1 MKSNLKNLIFL
12 FLCTHCFYAQQ
23 INTVLT
29 KIERT
34 VNVGDVSDYFNP
46 SLAPFYHGVASGDPL
61 ENSVII
67 WTRVTTNENNVQV
80 NWKIAKDPQMN
91 QIVQQGSTNTS
102 QSKDY
107 TVKVDAIGLEPYMT
121 YYYQFESLGAKSII
135 GKTRTAPS
143 QEDLVDN
150 LRFAVVSCSNYQN
163 GYFNAYN
170 QIASRTDLDA
180 VIHLGDYIYEYESG
194 GYGYSNEINRGHVPE
209 NEIITLDDYRVR
221 HSYYKL
227 DPMLRNVHQQH
238 AFINIWDDHEFAN
251 DANKFGAE
259 NHTSSSEGDW
269 EARKNN
275 AFKAYFEWM
284 PVRANSIEEYRLYRK
299 ISYGKLMD
307 LIMLD
312 TRIEG
317 RDTQVNSS
325 KNLISAAAS
334 NDAFKTFAQNV
345 IAKKDLTK
353 EEELKEV
360 LKEVLPMILNVSLDS
375 GEKSKNEKALNAEE
389 FEQVIDGFVN
399 QVLQKGSLDKKS
411 TFALEQLLQKGT
423 KYRENE
429 LSKSNKESYKS
440 ILGSEQFL
448 WLKNELQSSSA
459 KWRIIGN
466 QVVVM
471 PWNGVPSNDAW
482 DGYQEEREQLLEF
495 INTNN
500 INNVIVLTGDIHS
513 TFVGE
518 VRYKGNCEM
527 CEFVVPSVTSTNL
540 DFIGGVASGLSEFYV
555 RLLNRHIKDVDL
567 DNHGYYVLDVRENR
581 VQADWFDTNDV
592 SRPIAQENR
601 SRSWYVNSNDCKV
614 RRTSQAA
621 IALNT
626 RETQKETTTKHELPS
641 GSINEKFV
649 VMGVYPNPIFDRGN
663 VHYIMNSEGKVIIN
677 LFDIQG
683 RLVQKLQEQ
692 ELQKG
697 IYNLSFDVDGL
708 KTGNYI
714 LSIESDNTKVTR
726 NVIIK

>member
-1 MKSNLKNLIFL
+1 MKSNLKKIVFL
-12 FLCTHCFYAQQ
+12 FLFTHYFYGQQ
-23 INTVLT
+23 VNTVLT

-34 VNVGDVSDYFNP
+34 VDVGNVSDYFDP

-61 ENSVII
+61 ENGVII
-67 WTRVTTNENNVQV
+67 WTRVTTNINSAEVD
-80 NWKIAKDPQMN
+80 WKVAKDPQMN
-91 QIVQQGSTNTS
+91 QIVQQGSINTN

-107 TVKVDAIGLEPYMT
+107 TVKIDVTSLEPYTT
-121 YYYQFESLGAKSII
+121 YYYQFESLGIKSII
-135 GKTRTAPS
+135 GKTRTAPAK
-143 QEDLVDN
+143 EDLVDN

-170 QIASRTDLDA
+170 QIANRSDLDA

-194 GYGYSNEINRGHVPE
+194 GYGYSDKVERGHVPE

-259 NHTSSSEGDW
+259 NHTPSSEGDW
-269 EARKNN
+269 ETRKNN

-284 PVRANSIEEYRLYRK
+284 PVRANSIEQYRLYRK

-334 NDAFKTFAQNV
+334 NDTFKAFAQNV
-345 IAKKDLTK
+345 IAKKDLSNEK
-353 EEELKEV
+353 ELKEI
-360 LKEVLPMILNVSLDS
+360 LREVLPMILFVAD
-375 GEKSKNEKALNAEE
+375 GTEKSDNEKVLTLEE
-389 FEQVIDGFVN
+389 FNKVIDGFVK
-399 QVLQKGSLDKKS
+399 QVLGKGATDKKS
-411 TFALEQLLQKGT
+411 TDALEKLLQKGT
-423 KYRENE
+423 KYKEID
-429 LSKSNKESYKS
+429 LTKSNKEVYKS
-440 ILGSEQFL
+440 ILGSEQFT
-448 WLKNELQSSSA
+448 WLKSQLQNSSA
-459 KWRIIGN
+459 KWKIIGN
-466 QVVVM
+466 QVMVM

-495 INTNN
+495 INSNDISN
-500 INNVIVLTGDIHS
+500 IIVLTGDIHS

-518 VRYKGNCEM
+518 VRYGGDCKM

-540 DFIGGVASGLSEFYV
+540 DFLGGVASGLSEFYI

-567 DNHGYYVLDVRENR
+567 DNHGYYVLDVKENR

-592 SRPIAQENR
+592 SKPIAQENR
-601 SRSWYVNSNDCKV
+601 SRGWYVNSNNCKV
-614 RRTSQAA
+614 VRASQSA

-626 RETQKETTTKHELPS
+626 RDVYQETLETQKLSSEKIE
-641 GSINEKFV
+641 EKFV
-649 VMGVYPNPIFDRGN
+649 VIGVYPNPVFDKGN
-663 VHYIMNSEGKVIIN
+663 IHYVMNSEGKVTIN

-683 RLVQKLQEQ
+683 RLIQQLQEQ

-697 IYNLSFDVDGL
+697 IYNLSFDVNGL
-708 KTGNYI
+708 KSGNYI
-714 LSIESDNTKVTR
+714 ISVESKTTKATR
-726 NVIIK
+726 NIIVR